1 MSSTNSMRDLA
12 ANVIDKHL
20 QSKSLNTKKIGQRV
34 IQLTIPISQ
43 TSKMYEL
50 TVIFHFSEVKY
61 NMLQCVIDRS
71 GGYCKI
77 WSPSVRLWHVCDMH
91 GRRVHDVA
99 AWEHGFSNR
108 SACFCPAARRISFSL
123 FVSSEAQAIP
133 LAKPETTTFSNFGL
147 DFDRLPI
154 AAIALALSTEVD
166 IQILSSYSHFSSKV
180 ACHNTLLFGR
190 GANAE
195 SIVRIAWAISG
206 YSTCIVTSHCN
217 NLNTDCEP
225 CHSSIVPVRMV
236 IVNERSGLNH
246 HPDSSL
252 KFQ

>member
-1 MSSTNSMRDLA
+1 MRDLA

-99 AWEHGFSNR
+99 A
-108 SACFCPAARRISFSL
+108 
-123 FVSSEAQAIP
+123 
-133 LAKPETTTFSNFGL
+133 
-147 DFDRLPI
+147 
-154 AAIALALSTEVD
+154 
-166 IQILSSYSHFSSKV
+166 
-180 ACHNTLLFGR
+180 
-190 GANAE
+190 
-195 SIVRIAWAISG
+195 
-206 YSTCIVTSHCN
+206 
-217 NLNTDCEP
+217 
-225 CHSSIVPVRMV
+225 
-236 IVNERSGLNH
+236 
-246 HPDSSL
+246 
-252 KFQ
+252 